1 VRTLLAIL
9 LALALPAAASAQTPG
24 PPGATTGAPANVTQ
38 TTATV
43 TGTVDPNGADTTYH
57 FEYGTS
63 TSYGLSTADQVVSG
77 DPVAVQAS
85 LSGLTS
91 DTTYHVRLV
100 ATNAAGTTRGADR
113 TLHTQPP
120 PANPRPPGSSTGGA
134 RNVSPT
140 GATLT
145 GSVDPNTATA
155 TYRFEFGRSTSYGTT
170 TAGRSAG
177 SGDRSV
183 SVSAAIGSL
192 QANTRYHYRLVAT
205 NAAGTTRGRD
215 RSFVTARNPTG
226 VTIALDPARVTW
238 SRPLAVTGRVNGAGA
253 GGAPLA
259 LQAQAWP
266 FSGPMTQIATRNAA
280 SNGTFRFPV
289 AALFLTTRYRV
300 VTRTQVVATSP
311 VVTASSAVRV
321 GARVQSLSRRRAR
334 ILGTIWP
341 AVSKGRVSLQRRT
354 RSGRWVRV
362 GRRSAQ
368 AFDAERSRY
377 RFTLRRSRRTHT
389 YRVVVVARDGGAH
402 VPGTS
407 REVRV
412 RRSAPRGG

>member
-1 VRTLLAIL
+1 VRALLATLLV
-9 LALALPAAASAQTPG
+9 LAAPAV
-24 PPGATTGAPANVTQ
+24 TTGDASSIGQ
-38 TTATV
+38 TSATV
-43 TGTVDPNGADTTYH
+43 AGTVDPNGVTTTYH
-57 FEYGTS
+57 FEYGTT
-63 TSYGLSTADQVVSG
+63 TSYGLTTADRTADG
-77 DPVAVQAS
+77 DDPVAVQAT

-91 DTTYHVRLV
+91 DTTYHYRLV
-100 ATNAAGTTRGADR
+100 ATNADGTVNGADR
-113 TLHTQPP
+113 SFHTA
-120 PANPRPPGSSTGGA
+120 ANPRAPGVSTGGV

-145 GSVDPNTATA
+145 GSVDPNTAAA
-155 TYRFEFGRSTSYGTT
+155 TYHFEYGTSTSYGSA
-170 TAGRSAG
+170 TASRSAG

-183 SVSAAIGSL
+183 SVTAGIGSL
-192 QANTRYHYRLVAT
+192 TANTRYHYRLVAT

-226 VTIALDPARVTW
+226 VTIALDPSRVTW
-238 SRPLAVTGRVNGAGA
+238 SRPVAVTGRVSGAGA
-253 GGAPLA
+253 GGTPLA

-266 FSGPMTQIATRNAA
+266 FTGPMSQIAARNAA
-280 SNGTFRFPV
+280 SNGTFRFQV

-300 VTRTQVVATSP
+300 VTRTQVVATSR

-321 GARVQSLSRRRAR
+321 GARVQGLSRRRAR

-362 GRRSAQ
+362 SRRNAQ
-368 AFDAERSRY
+368 AFDAARSRY

-412 RRSAPRGG
+412 RSAPRGG

>member
-1 VRTLLAIL
+1 MRTLVAIL
-9 LALALPAAASAQTPG
+9 LVLALPAAAAAQTPG
-24 PPGATTGAPANVTQ
+24 PPGATTGAAANVTQ

-63 TSYGLSTADQVVSG
+63 TAYGLTTADQTVSG
-77 DPVAVQAS
+77 SAVAVQTA
-85 LSGLTS
+85 LGGLTA
-91 DTTYHVRLV
+91 DTTYHYRLV

-113 TLHTQPP
+113 TFQTQPP
-120 PANPRPPGSSTGGA
+120 PANPRPPGVSTGGT
-134 RNVSPT
+134 RDVGPDR
-140 GATLT
+140 ATLM
-145 GSVDPNTATA
+145 GSVDPNTAAT
-155 TYRFEFGRSTSYGTT
+155 TYRFEYGTST
-170 TAGRSAG
+170 TYGAATSSRSAG
-177 SGDRSV
+177 AGDSSLR
-183 SVSAAIGSL
+183 VSAGIGAL
-192 QANTRYHYRLVAT
+192 RANTRYHYRLVAT

-215 RSFVTARNPTG
+215 RSFVTSRRPTG

-238 SRPLAVTGRVNGAGA
+238 SRPLAVSGRVSGAGA

-266 FSGPMTQIATRNAA
+266 FSAPMTQIATRNAA
-280 SNGTFRFPV
+280 SNGTFRFQV

-321 GARVQSLSRRRAR
+321 GARVQGSSRRRAR

-362 GRRSAQ
+362 ARRNAQ
-368 AFDAERSRY
+368 AFDAARSRY
-377 RFTLRRSRRTHT
+377 RFTFRRSRRTHT
-389 YRVVVVARDGGAH
+389 YRVVVLARDGGAH

-407 REVRV
+407 RSVRV
-412 RRSAPRGG
+412 RSAPRGG

>member
-1 VRTLLAIL
+1 VRTLVAIL
-9 LALALPAAASAQTPG
+9 LALALPAAASAQSPG
-24 PPGATTGAPANVTQ
+24 PPGATTGAPANLTQ

-43 TGTVDPNGADTTYH
+43 TGTVDPNGAETTYH

-63 TSYGLSTADQVVSG
+63 TSYGLTTADQVVSG
-77 DPVAVQAS
+77 GAVAVQTT
-85 LSGLTS
+85 LSGLTA
-91 DTTYHVRLV
+91 DTTYHFRLV

-120 PANPRPPGSSTGGA
+120 PANPRPPGVSTGGA
-134 RNVSPT
+134 RDVGPDR
-140 GATLT
+140 ATLT
-145 GSVDPNTATA
+145 GSVDPNTAAT
-155 TYRFEFGRSTSYGTT
+155 TYRFEYGTSTSYGSATPS
-170 TAGRSAG
+170 RSAG

-183 SVSAAIGSL
+183 GVTAGIGSL
-192 QANTRYHYRLVAT
+192 RANTRYHYRLLAT

-215 RSFVTARNPTG
+215 RSFLTARRPTG
-226 VTIALDPARVTW
+226 VTIALDPSRVTW
-238 SRPLAVTGRVNGAGA
+238 SRPLDVTGRVSGAGA

-259 LQAQAWP
+259 LEAQAWP
-266 FSGPMTQIATRNAA
+266 FTGPMTQIATRNAA
-280 SNGTFRFPV
+280 SNGTFRFQV

-334 ILGTIWP
+334 VLGTIWP

-362 GRRSAQ
+362 SRRNAQ
-368 AFDAERSRY
+368 AFDAVRSRY
-377 RFTLRRSRRTHT
+377 RFTVRRSRRALT

-412 RRSAPRGG
+412 RSAPRGG